1 MQYHANW
8 ERICDQVG
16 NNIQCRIRKIK
27 GVDID
32 TFRPRYHR
40 RFPGASHGAAL
51 EDAGQNE
58 GESLARDD
66 SHHDRGHAAK
76 GFVAESHVQ
85 RKYGELNEA
94 KRSVVEDRGEID
106 NLRR

>member
-8 ERICDQVG
+8 ECICDHVG
-16 NNIQCRIRKIK
+16 DNIQCRIRKIK

-32 TFRPRYHR
+32 TFRPWYHR
-40 RFPGASHGAAL
+40 RFPGASNGAAL

-58 GESLARDD
+58 GESLTSDD
-66 SHHDRGHAAK
+66 PHHDDGHMAE

-85 RKYGELNEA
+85 RKYG
-94 KRSVVEDRGEID
+94 
-106 NLRR
+106 